1 MNKKNKIISS
11 LLSVCFLI
19 PLAHAKV
26 SSSEVSKLG
35 RNLTPMGAEKK
46 GNAAG
51 TIPPWTGSML
61 GIPVGLDYKGS
72 GSVYPDPYGDEKP
85 IFTITGKN
93 YTQYKANLS
102 EGQIELFKRY
112 PDTFR
117 MPIYQSHREGRY
129 NQKIENRTKW
139 NATNTVLVN
148 GVDGMRNYTGAL
160 PFPIPKSGAEA
171 IWNGRAAHLYGTM
184 DALFDDV
191 AVYPN
196 NTKSIRR
203 QRQFADYPYA
213 LNSNPIGI
221 TETKLGQNLATIHI
235 TVDIPSRE
243 KGKMTIVH
251 EAMDQVHHSRNSWV
265 YLPGSRRVRRAPTV
279 GYDTPDGPGGLV
291 TIDDTMGF
299 NGAMDRYKWRLVGK
313 KEIYI
318 PYHNYKFDDP
328 KAKFSKLLPPYHANP
343 DYMRYELHRV
353 WIVEANLRP
362 GARHIYAKRRF
373 YMDEDNWHISLL
385 ESYDGRG
392 DIWRVAILNT
402 VYDYYLKS
410 FIPRAQIFHDVQSGA
425 YVAIR
430 LVNETRPTN
439 YSVKPK
445 GSKYYTPQNLRKM
458 GTR

>member
-1 MNKKNKIISS
+1 MYNKNKIISS
-11 LLSVCFLI
+11 LICLCFLTS
-19 PLAHAKV
+19 LAQAKV
-26 SSSEVSKLG
+26 SPGEVSKLG
-35 RNLTPMGAEKK
+35 RSLTPMGAKK
-46 GNAAG
+46 EGNSSG
-51 TIPPWTGSML
+51 SIPPWTGSML
-61 GIPVGLDYKGS
+61 GIPVGFDYKGS
-72 GSVYPDPYGDEKP
+72 GSVYPNPYGDEKP

-112 PDTFR
+112 PDSFK
-117 MPIYQSHREGRY
+117 MPVYQSHREARY
-129 NQKIENRTKW
+129 NETIEERTKW

-148 GVDGMRNYTGAL
+148 GVDGMRNYTGAI
-160 PFPIPKSGAEA
+160 PFPMPRSGAEA
-171 IWNGRAAHLYGTM
+171 IWNGRSAHFYGTM
-184 DALFDDV
+184 DALLDDV

-196 NTKSIRR
+196 NTKSLRR

-213 LNSNPIGI
+213 QNNKLGV

-251 EAMDQVHHSRNSWV
+251 EAMDQVRHSRNSWV

-299 NGAMDRYKWRLVGK
+299 NGAMDRYKWKLLGK

-318 PYHNYKFDDP
+318 PYHNYKFDTP
-328 KAKFSKLLPPYHANP
+328 KVKYNKLLPPYHANP

-353 WIVEANLRP
+353 WVVEAILRP

-373 YMDEDNWHISLL
+373 YMDEDSWHISLL

-402 VYDYYLKS
+402 IYDYYLKA